1 MIIENIRTIFFDA
14 GFTLIRIRPSLGEV
28 YARVAAQL
36 GAPFSAERFQEVGI
50 RVWNWERSPLHAPSL
65 ESSDAIERRF
75 WWDYNR
81 IIVRELEHEGLQVD
95 FEPWFDAIFEIFGQ
109 PETWAPLDGAARTL
123 GELNRRGYRLGVVS
137 NWDSRLGRILDG
149 LDLARHFRMVLTSA
163 RAGYRKPSPRIFAQA
178 LGRMEA
184 SAAESLHV
192 GDSEEDDVAG
202 ALAAGLRAIRLKA
215 GRRHAGCTAGSAA
228 SHVISALPELLDL
241 LGTPEPRTC

>member
-1 MIIENIRTIFFDA
+1 MIIENIRTILFDA
-14 GFTLIRIRPSLGEV
+14 GFTLIRISPSLGEV

-50 RVWNWERSPLHAPSL
+50 RVWNRERSPLHAPSL

-81 IIVRELEHEGLQVD
+81 IIVRELEREGLRVD
-95 FEPWFDAIFEIFGQ
+95 FEPWFETLFEIFGQ

-137 NWDSRLGRILDG
+137 NWDSRLQRVLDG
-149 LDLARHFRMVLTSA
+149 LDLTRHFRMVLTSA
-163 RAGYRKPSPRIFAQA
+163 QAGYRKPSPRIFAQA
-178 LGRMEA
+178 LGRMDA

-192 GDSEEDDVAG
+192 GDSEEDDVGG
-202 ALAAGLRAIRLKA
+202 ALAAGLQAIRLKPGRRLA
-215 GRRHAGCTAGSAA
+215 GRAVTSAA
-228 SHVISALPELLDL
+228 SHVIGALPELLDL
-241 LGTPEPRTC
+241 LGAPGSRTR